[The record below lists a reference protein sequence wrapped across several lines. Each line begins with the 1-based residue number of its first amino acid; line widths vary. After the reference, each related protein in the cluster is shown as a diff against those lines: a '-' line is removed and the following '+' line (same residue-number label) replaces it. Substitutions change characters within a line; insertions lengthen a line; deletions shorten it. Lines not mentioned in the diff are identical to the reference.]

1 MNNLNGHI
9 YCIVKSCSVSFA
21 IQLFLFCIL
30 PQAHAQ
36 TLKELIEIA
45 TQKHPSIR
53 NQKFNSEASQHAINA
68 AKWQRIPT
76 PSMSVEKV
84 DAAKT
89 GTIYRGD
96 LAVKTLCIQQ
106 PLYSG
111 GRITAGIQKSESK
124 LRLALAQT
132 EKRNYKLN

>member
-1 MNNLNGHI
+1 
-9 YCIVKSCSVSFA
+9 
-21 IQLFLFCIL
+21 
-30 PQAHAQ
+30 
-36 TLKELIEIA
+36 
-45 TQKHPSIR
+45 
-53 NQKFNSEASQHAINA
+53 
-68 AKWQRIPT
+68 
-76 PSMSVEKV
+76 MSVEKV

-96 LAVKTLCIQQ
+96 LAVKTLRIQQ

-111 GRITAGIQKSESK
+111 GRITAGIQKSESN

>member
-1 MNNLNGHI
+1 MNNFNGHI

-76 PSMSVEKV
+76 P
-84 DAAKT
+84 
-89 GTIYRGD
+89 
-96 LAVKTLCIQQ
+96 
-106 PLYSG
+106 
-111 GRITAGIQKSESK
+111 
-124 LRLALAQT
+124 
-132 EKRNYKLN
+132 